1 MKESYRIAQ
10 IKGLDMR
17 PAPRRFLTNLAQ
29 CPSSNVVKKK
39 SVMVDVRKG
48 NSAIAIDVTPNTGGY
63 ANNNGKYAT
72 REFTPPAFDE
82 YGWLYA
88 DDLNNVGFDQN
99 EYSEVEYNREAFDRM
114 MNIQNNNRDK
124 ITRAVEK
131 QAADALFT
139 GQQILA
145 DGTIIDY
152 KRNAEHTFTAAS
164 SWAGVDDDIYVDFEK
179 AVYLNARDGLVTSDY
194 AILGKTALLRL
205 LANKNLQERGD
216 LKNYKRDEIQ
226 FPSSAPDGAIYH
238 GTISTS
244 EMVLSLFSYPEEYL
258 VPTAEE
264 LPSGIVIPNM
274 GQLVPYVPEDGVF
287 VGSSQARF
295 DLFYTGVPSLSDS
308 QGSWKSNTGLS
319 KMPTIRKGKY
329 VPYGSVDEENE
340 RIKVGMKSRP
350 LWVPTQVDAGSAFTL
365 L

>member
-17 PAPRRFLTNLAQ
+17 PAPRRFLTHLAR
-29 CPSSNVVKKK
+29 CPASNVTKKK
-39 SVMVDVRKG
+39 AVTVDIRKG
-48 NSAIAIDVTPNTGGY
+48 NASIAIDVIPGTGGR
-63 ANNNGKYAT
+63 ANNNGKYQT
-72 REFTPPAFDE
+72 KEFTPPAFDE

-99 EYSEVEYNREAFDRM
+99 EYSDVDYSREAFSRVLD
-114 MNIQNNNRDK
+114 IQNNNRDK

-139 GQQILA
+139 GQQVLA
-145 DGTIIDY
+145 DGSILDY
-152 KRNAEHTFTAAS
+152 KRNADHTFVAAS
-164 SWAGVDDDIYVDFEK
+164 SWSDPDDDIYVDFEQ

-194 AILGKTALLRL
+194 AILGKTALIRF
-205 LANKNLQERGD
+205 LANRKLQERGD
-216 LKNYKRDEIQ
+216 LKNYKRDQIQ

-244 EMVLSLFSYPEEYL
+244 EMVLDIFSYPEQYL
-258 VPTAEE
+258 VPTEEE
-264 LPSGIVIPNM
+264 LPSGVVIPNM
-274 GQLVPYVPEDGVF
+274 GQMVPFVPEDGVY
-287 VGSSQARF
+287 VGSSKARF
-295 DLFYTGVPSLSDS
+295 DLFFTGVASLEDAK
-308 QGSWKSNTGLS
+308 GSWKNNTGLS

-329 VPYGSVDEENE
+329 VPYGAVDEENE

-365 L
+365 A